1 MTARP
6 DAAIR
11 ALRVAAYRV
20 PADAPEADGT
30 FAWDA
35 TTLVLVE
42 LDAGGLTGLGYTY
55 ADASLVRL
63 IDGHLRD
70 LLEGADAL
78 AMVSLR
84 MRPEWFKARSQLG
97 YGFDWPLDWQDMWRY
112 YAEVEQA
119 LKIAGPVRYPWG
131 PKRPRYPYRQHEV
144 NASGLA
150 LAKACE
156 AMGVA
161 WSPTPLATLSAP
173 RNNAPPCVYRGFCVS
188 GCSTNA
194 KQSVLNTWIP
204 RALDAGAETRDLAMV
219 GRIETDAEGLA
230 SGVHYHREGRWR
242 FQRAR
247 HVVVAGY
254 AIETPRLLLNS
265 ANVRYP
271 DGLANSSGLVG
282 THLMAH
288 TNQAVWGEVDE
299 EIRWYKGPPS
309 LAVCEH
315 WNYEDRGK
323 DFHGGYAF
331 MSQGPLPAAWAAT
344 QTGNHGLWG
353 QALVDEMQKYNHQV
367 GLKTS
372 ARPSRSRPTASL
384 WLMKRIST
392 ACRSP
397 ASHGRCATTTS
408 ALSTTPSTS
417 CAAAS
422 TAWVRATSGTNPTAP
437 RT

>member
-20 PADAPEADGT
+20 PTDAPEADGT

-63 IDGHLRD
+63 IDGHLRG
-70 LLEGADAL
+70 LIEGADAF

-173 RNNAPPCVYRGFCVS
+173 RDNAPPCVYRGFCVT

-204 RALDAGAETRDLAMV
+204 RALDAGAEIRDLAMV

-230 SGVHYHREGRWR
+230 SGVHYHRRS
-242 FQRAR
+242 
-247 HVVVAGY
+247 VA
-254 AIETPRLLLNS
+254 
-265 ANVRYP
+265 
-271 DGLANSSGLVG
+271 
-282 THLMAH
+282 
-288 TNQAVWGEVDE
+288 
-299 EIRWYKGPPS
+299 
-309 LAVCEH
+309 
-315 WNYEDRGK
+315 
-323 DFHGGYAF
+323 
-331 MSQGPLPAAWAAT
+331 LPARAQRGGRRLCHRNA
-344 QTGNHGLWG
+344 
-353 QALVDEMQKYNHQV
+353 ALVAQLGQ
-367 GLKTS
+367 
-372 ARPSRSRPTASL
+372 
-384 WLMKRIST
+384 
-392 ACRSP
+392 
-397 ASHGRCATTTS
+397 
-408 ALSTTPSTS
+408 
-417 CAAAS
+417 
-422 TAWVRATSGTNPTAP
+422 
-437 RT
+437 